1 MKTHIMIL
9 AAALGG
15 SVALAGAAEPAPAPA
30 DSRVSVTFVD
40 PGHFTDFKQDDND
53 ATSQF
58 LVDQLR
64 EFIATTGGRYVPAGM
79 NLEIKVTDVDLAGS
93 FEPWRG
99 PEFARIRVVKSI
111 YPPRIKLQFKLTDAR
126 GQTVSSGDRSLTD
139 LAFQM
144 RDPFLQ
150 PSDDYL
156 RYEKDLLRD
165 WFRTEFKPLTVAGN

>member
-15 SVALAGAAEPAPAPA
+15 SAALALAAGPAPV

-40 PGHFTDFKQDDND
+40 PEHFTDLRQEDNEP
-53 ATSQF
+53 TSQV
-58 LVDQLR
+58 LLDQLKD
-64 EFIATTGGRYVPAGM
+64 FISRTGGQYVPAGM
-79 NLEIKVTDVDLAGS
+79 NLEIKVTDVDLAGQ

-99 PEFARIRVVKSI
+99 PEFSHVRVVKSL
-111 YPPRIKLQFKLTDAR
+111 YPPRIKLQFKLTDAH
-126 GQTVSSGDRSLTD
+126 GQTVSSGDRNLTD

-144 RDPFLQ
+144 RDAFLLR
-150 PSDDYL
+150 SDDSL

-165 WFRTEFKPLTVAGN
+165 WFSREFKSAAVAGN